1 MKAYAML
8 WRIVQYRPWLYAAI
22 VVDSTAFY
30 LGRLVFGL
38 VLQAFFNTLSG
49 QTHLIPYL
57 FILIGVLILTA
68 LLRALISLAGTY
80 AIAVYS
86 FSMEALLKRNL
97 LQRILE
103 RPGAQAVPGSP
114 GEAIS
119 SFRDD
124 VQAIRAM
131 MSITVDTIALSIFA
145 IAAFIILLHVNAE
158 ITLLVFVPLT
168 CVAAIAQS
176 MKKRLE
182 KFRKASREATSGLT
196 GAIGEIFSAVQAIQ
210 VAGAEPYVVR
220 HFDTLNERRRTAML
234 RDNVLT
240 SVLNSVFG
248 NTVGLGTGLIL
259 VIVALSVRSSHL
271 HPGDLALFISYL
283 ATVAEFV
290 QVLGL
295 FLAQY
300 TQTKVSFARLV
311 ALLQGAPDK
320 TLVAHHPLYLKG
332 ALPDIAAPA
341 KADVDT
347 LLTLEAENLTYRYP
361 DTGRGIE
368 GVNLRLKR
376 GSLVVVTGRVASGK
390 TTLLRVLLGLLPNE
404 AGEIRWNGESVPEPA
419 TFFVPP
425 RSAYTPQVPHLF
437 SATLSENILLGL
449 SEEAVSLSEAIR
461 GAVMEHDVAGLED
474 GLQTLVGARGLKLSG
489 GQVQRTAA
497 ARMLVREAAVLVFDD
512 ISSALDVETER
523 TFWDQLLAQRHCTC
537 LVVSHRRAILQRAD
551 AILVLKDGKIEAEGT
566 LDDLLQTSEEMQRLW
581 AGEA

>member
-8 WRIVQYRPWLYAAI
+8 WRIVRYRPWLYAAI
-22 VVDSTAFY
+22 VLNSTAFY
-30 LGRLVFGL
+30 MGRLVFGL
-38 VLQAFFNTLSG
+38 ILQAFFNTLSG
-49 QTHLIPYL
+49 QTHLTPYL
-57 FILIGVLILTA
+57 FILIGVLVLTA
-68 LLRALISLAGTY
+68 FIRALISLAGTY
-80 AIAVYS
+80 AIALYS

-158 ITLLVFVPLT
+158 IALLVFIPLT

-210 VAGAEPYVVR
+210 VAGAEPHVVR

-259 VIVALSVRSSHL
+259 VIVALSVHGSHL

-332 ALPDIAAPA
+332 ALPDIAAPI

-376 GSLVVVTGRVASGK
+376 GSLMVVTGRVASGK
-390 TTLLRVLLGLLPNE
+390 TTLLRVLLGLLPKE
-404 AGEIRWNGESVPEPA
+404 AGEIRWNGEPFWNLP
-419 TFFVPP
+419 
-425 RSAYTPQVPHLF
+425 
-437 SATLSENILLGL
+437 
-449 SEEAVSLSEAIR
+449 VSLCRRAAPTR
-461 GAVMEHDVAGLED
+461 
-474 GLQTLVGARGLKLSG
+474 RRC
-489 GQVQRTAA
+489 RT
-497 ARMLVREAAVLVFDD
+497 
-512 ISSALDVETER
+512 SSALRSPR
-523 TFWDQLLAQRHCTC
+523 TSCSASPRKL
-537 LVVSHRRAILQRAD
+537 
-551 AILVLKDGKIEAEGT
+551 
-566 LDDLLQTSEEMQRLW
+566 
-581 AGEA
+581 